1 MKEFNGVA
9 VFDFRIIRGKYQIY
23 LVKRGKDFP
32 KYPSTWTAITSI
44 IFSKD
49 VELFNKLQEKYGEIT
64 ENLLEKTTVLRIL
77 LERNLVFDPEIQT
90 SIPLTT
96 DNYQRILQMDSA
108 YLSILFQSMIPCGSQ
123 DVLFDNAVVKTKYYL
138 NLSSTTKFYQ
148 RGNLS
153 QHSEYFKDRKQVMED
168 KGHWFKTSKAI
179 KKYAGLKA
187 TFSPS
192 CMTFISKLHEEKKK
206 IFEIARYLENQISQ
220 LAFSK
225 KGFLPNIWK
234 FVTPAPSRTP
244 FNMCNSYVVGNERQ
258 YIIDPGSTTVKA
270 IVQLEKYIEEN
281 IDKIDGIL
289 LTTHMVDHCNQALR
303 FKEKFDLPI
312 YASEKTAEKLYD
324 KGFFFNSYLNEGVK
338 IYLGSYEP
346 LGIKKWELSVIEIPG
361 YTEGQLGYYD
371 PRGILFS
378 GSLIHK
384 GVVSSIDNYDGAY
397 IDFLNSLKKVS
408 KLKPKYI
415 LSGHRYLI
423 SNVKQA
429 INFSLMNFEQHE
441 NIILNIIKDGKTSL
455 DEIINFIFEKS
466 KLEWRD
472 SAVNIALFN
481 LAKLKELEI
490 INKRGDDFVLA

>member
-32 KYPSTWTAITSI
+32 KYPSTWTAIASI
-44 IFSKD
+44 ISSKD

-64 ENLLEKTTVLRIL
+64 ENLLEKITVLRLL
-77 LERNLVFDPEIQT
+77 LERNLVVDPEIQS

-96 DNYQRILQMDSA
+96 DNYQRILQMDSV

-123 DVLFDNAVVKTKYYL
+123 DVLFDNALVKSKYYL
-138 NLSSTTKFYQ
+138 SFSSAAKFYQ
-148 RGNLS
+148 SGNLS
-153 QHSEYFKDRKQVMED
+153 QSSIYFKDRKQFMEE

-179 KKYAGLKA
+179 KKYASLKE
-187 TFSPS
+187 TFSSS
-192 CMTFISKLHEEKKK
+192 CMTFISMLHEEKKK
-206 IFEIARYLENQISQ
+206 IFEIAGYLENQTSQ
-220 LAFSK
+220 LAYSK

-234 FVTPAPSRTP
+234 FVTPAPTRTP
-244 FNMCNSYVVGNERQ
+244 FNKCNIYVVGNERQ

-270 IVQLEKYIEEN
+270 IVSLEKYIEEN
-281 IDKIDGIL
+281 IDKIDGFL
-289 LTTHMVDHCNQALR
+289 LTNHFVDHCNQALR
-303 FKEKFDLPI
+303 LKEEYDIPL

-346 LGIKKWELSVIEIPG
+346 LRIKKWELTVIDLPG
-361 YTEGQLGYYD
+361 YSEGHLGFYD
-371 PRGILFS
+371 PRGVLFS

-384 GVVSSIDNYDGAY
+384 GVVSLIGNYDGAY
-397 IDFLNSLKKVS
+397 TDYLNSLKKVS

-415 LSGHRYLI
+415 LSGHRYII
-423 SNVKQA
+423 SNVKEA
-429 INFSLMNFEQHE
+429 INFNLMNFEQHE
-441 NIILNIIKDGKTSL
+441 NIILSIIKDGKTSL

-466 KLEWRD
+466 NLEWRD
-472 SAVNIALFN
+472 SAANIARFN
-481 LAKLKELEI
+481 LAKLQELEKI
-490 INKRGDDFVLA
+490 RKCGDDFVLV